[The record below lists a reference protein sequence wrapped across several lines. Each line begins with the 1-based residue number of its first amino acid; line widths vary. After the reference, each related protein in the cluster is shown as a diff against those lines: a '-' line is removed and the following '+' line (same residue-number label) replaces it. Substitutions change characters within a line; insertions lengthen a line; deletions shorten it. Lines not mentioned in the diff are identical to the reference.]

1 MVKKYLQAKTNRKI
15 SMVKGRVTY
24 VACNFD
30 VYQPRIL
37 LKNGRSD
44 LAAGFISLK
53 STLFASLFERVGLF
67 LNFLTVMIFFI
78 VLGDGCLF

>member
-1 MVKKYLQAKTNRKI
+1 
-15 SMVKGRVTY
+15 MVKGRVTY

-53 STLFASLFERVGLF
+53 PTLFVSLFERVGLF
-67 LNFLTVMIFFI
+67 LYVLTVMIFSYF
-78 VLGDGCLF
+78 LG